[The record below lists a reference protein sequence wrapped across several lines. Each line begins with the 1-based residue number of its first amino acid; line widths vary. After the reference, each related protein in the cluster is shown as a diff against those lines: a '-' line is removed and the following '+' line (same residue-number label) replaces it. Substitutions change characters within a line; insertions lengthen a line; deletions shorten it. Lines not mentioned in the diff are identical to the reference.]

1 MFIAL
6 LIALSCVISVGAAD
20 FPSFVVD
27 YTKTLSQDELHALN
41 ELSDVYYKKYN
52 TEISYALFEGNNSEE
67 IITQSENLKPATDA
81 ENRILLAVNDDYWYV
96 VSSGTIGDSINDD
109 VEETFFNVSAGNDRY
124 DGIQSYITEAGNYV
138 SDFFDEPETETTKT
152 ETTTAV
158 SSADS
163 SLKNLPKPSNSIKK
177 GDGFTGKYPH
187 IMDTAKL
194 LSKEDVSSLEEKLS
208 KISEQQKLEIVVVT
222 TQDSEGFEVSDYT
235 GRIFSTCD
243 YGYGKTKDGILL
255 LLSMKERDWYIATH
269 GYGKTVLSDRQVE
282 SVGKKIV
289 PALSAGNY
297 ANAFSSFADE
307 CNNYAEK
314 ATVVSLKNLPKPSN
328 SIKKGDGFTGKYPHI
343 MDTAKLLSK
352 EDVSS
357 LEEKLSKI
365 SEQQKLEIVVV
376 TTQDSE
382 GFEVSDYTGR
392 IFSTCDYGYGKTK
405 DGILLL
411 LSMKERDWYIAT
423 HGYGKTVLSDRQ
435 VESVGKKIV
444 PALSAGNYANAFS
457 SFADE
462 CNNYIEAAKN
472 GNADYDSDGSY
483 SRAPLPITAL
493 PICFG
498 IGLIIALIIV
508 GIMKRKLKTAVRQK
522 EANNY
527 VKDGSFRVTES
538 YDQFLYSNVTQ
549 TRISRD
555 DNDSYDS
562 GSSSSSDSSFGGG
575 GGKF

>member
-20 FPSFVVD
+20 LPSFVVD

-96 VSSGTIGDSINDD
+96 VSSGTISNSIDDD
-109 VEETFFNVSAGNDRY
+109 VEESFFNVSAGNDRY

-138 SDFFDEPETETTKT
+138 SDFFDEPETETTKE
-152 ETTTAV
+152 ETTTVV

-222 TQDSEGFEVSDYT
+222 TQDSEGFEVSDYAE
-235 GRIFSTCD
+235 RIFSTCD
-243 YGYGKTKDGILL
+243 YGYG
-255 LLSMKERDWYIATH
+255 E
-269 GYGKTVLSDRQVE
+269 
-282 SVGKKIV
+282 
-289 PALSAGNY
+289 
-297 ANAFSSFADE
+297 
-307 CNNYAEK
+307 
-314 ATVVSLKNLPKPSN
+314 
-328 SIKKGDGFTGKYPHI
+328 
-343 MDTAKLLSK
+343 
-352 EDVSS
+352 
-357 LEEKLSKI
+357 
-365 SEQQKLEIVVV
+365 
-376 TTQDSE
+376 
-382 GFEVSDYTGR
+382 
-392 IFSTCDYGYGKTK
+392 TK

-462 CNNYIEAAKN
+462 CNNYIEAAKS
-472 GNADYDSDGSY
+472 GNADYDSDGNY
-483 SRAPLPITAL
+483 SRTPLPITAL

-508 GIMKRKLKTAVRQK
+508 GIMKKKLKTAVRQK

-555 DNDSYDS
+555 NNDSYDS